1 MAISNNFSKEARIGG
16 NSLMKNRS
24 EQLVS
29 ELGRKIVTGEFMTGE
44 ILPKVEV
51 LSEIYGVSRTV
62 IRESLRSLSTMG
74 LVRSNQRAGTIV
86 LQRSEWQ
93 WWNLDVLTW
102 VLEDENNRDFLLHL
116 TEVRMGLEPVAAALA
131 AKRAT
136 KQDLDRIG
144 EAFNRLEQSI
154 GDEKAWA
161 SADYDFHESIL
172 QASYNDLMIN
182 TIKTLRKALVCS
194 REKTIKAVMNYPESP
209 YDTPTVEAL
218 DRHRSIYE
226 AILTRDEDLAY
237 IKMKDLIRRVKRI
250 LEKIFEHHS

>member
-1 MAISNNFSKEARIGG
+1 
-16 NSLMKNRS
+16 MKNRS

-29 ELGRKIVTGEFMTGE
+29 ELGRKIVTGEFIVGE
-44 ILPKVEV
+44 ILPKVEE

-74 LVRSNQRAGTIV
+74 LVRSNQRAGTVV

-116 TEVRMGLEPVAAALA
+116 TEIRMGLEPVAAALA

-136 KQDLDRIG
+136 NQDLDKIG
-144 EAFNRLEQSI
+144 DAFNRLKQAI

-182 TIKTLRKALVCS
+182 TIKTLRKALVSS
-194 REKTIKAVMNYPESP
+194 REKTLKAIKDYPESP
-209 YDTPTVEAL
+209 YDTPTIEAL
-218 DRHRSIYE
+218 DRHRFIYE
-226 AILTRDEDLAY
+226 AIMVRDEDLAY
-237 IKMKDLIRRVKRI
+237 LKMKDLIRRVKSI
-250 LEKIFEHHS
+250 LENIYDNHS